1 MKEKRT
7 KKRQTQVN
15 NVDFVDWLLAIDACW
30 V

>member
-15 NVDFVDWLLAIDACW
+15 SVDFVDWLLAIDACW